1 MKLNFTKCYS
11 LLIIIILSRMIMP
24 TTALAQTKITGTVL
38 DKTNLPL
45 PGVSIVEKGTQ
56 NGTLT
61 NAQGKFTLTVKSDQ
75 SVVVATMVG
84 FVAQELQVKG
94 RSVLNFSLADDVQ
107 GLKEVV
113 LIGYQKIA
121 RKKTTAAIS
130 SLSAKELADIPAASF
145 DQLLQGRVSGV
156 NVQNFSGQPGVAPTV
171 SVRGNSLVSR
181 GYDVYNVVNSP
192 LYVVDGVPQPNED
205 YIGPGVGTGTNYL
218 AGINPTDIETIDVL
232 KDASAAAIY
241 GSRAANGVIL
251 ITTKKGLSGEPRI
264 IFNSYAGITQRP
276 KLRDVTLGA
285 TERRQKLDVLNRQ
298 LSYAQKTQ
306 LPYILTDSLN
316 PAFNGNTDWQDL
328 FYQTGRIANGD
339 LSISGGNSDGTVYRF
354 SGGYYDEDG
363 IIKATGFKRL
373 STRLNLTSWA
383 LNKKL
388 MINPMFAFSRSDRA
402 RGNGDNSSPISLG
415 AGNMPS
421 SLLTLD
427 DDKKAY
433 YLGSYDQN
441 LDRNVSNQLT
451 MNLNLSYN
459 VNKHLVLNS
468 QSSYLLNTARR
479 DLSRGTLLN
488 NGQGNSAYS
497 FADNGVNISISN
509 FINYTN
515 QFGKHNLSVVAGQD
529 ILYNQYQYTSAY
541 GYNGATD
548 NVQVVQGFT
557 QGKVSGTSDYQ
568 AYGLLS
574 YYGRLAY
581 DYQGRYL
588 VSVSAR
594 TDGSSR
600 FGANNKWGFFPSASA
615 GWLVSEEKFMKDIDN
630 NPFTLLKLRASIG
643 TSGSLPN
650 NNYLQYNLY
659 NVNSVPFNGNYQVR
673 DGNGN
678 ITSPGATTYN
688 GVSAITPNFVNGAAQ
703 KGLSW
708 ERSTQWNIGTDI
720 EIKNGKYALQFDVYN
735 KQSSLQLFS
744 VNLPVTTGY
753 DYALTNSI
761 GVRNAGVELSI
772 SANPLEG
779 QFRWFTRL
787 NVSYNKNQI
796 TSLPNGGRDLVMSGD
811 RFDKSH
817 ILSIGSPINAF
828 YLYQTKGVFSKTSD
842 IPVNPYTGEL
852 YKNSNGTYQAGDFY
866 LADLDGD
873 GFIDIF
879 NDGINPDK
887 KPSGD
892 PNPKY
897 TGGWTNNFTY
907 KNWTLGVF
915 CTFTFDRDV
924 LNLFESDRFSNSTD
938 ANAVYNFAS
947 TSTPDLSKINIWKNP
962 GDNAQYAKYDLGT
975 YRYYYTGAQTF
986 FLEKGGYFRVKS
998 VNLGYTFSP
1007 QVLRKLKVNKLK
1019 VFAIA
1024 DNLFMFQQSKRLP
1037 DAEAVNPYGEYNG
1050 AGYPIPKKYTIG
1062 LELQL

>member
-1 MKLNFTKCYS
+1 MKLNFTNYYYPLFILI
-11 LLIIIILSRMIMP
+11 LLASIPKIS
-24 TTALAQTKITGTVL
+24 LAQSKISGTVV

-45 PGVSIVEKGTQ
+45 PGVSVVEKGTK
-56 NGTLT
+56 NGTVT
-61 NAQGKFTLTVKSDQ
+61 NAQGKFSLTVSSDKA
-75 SVVVATMVG
+75 VVTATMIG
-84 FVAQELQVKG
+84 FGSQSLSVTG
-94 RSVLNFSLADDVQ
+94 RPVLNFTLQDDVT
-107 GLKEVV
+107 GLKDVV
-113 LIGYQKIA
+113 LIGYQKIT

-130 SLSAKELADIPAASF
+130 SVSAKELADLPAASF

-181 GYDVYNVVNSP
+181 GYDVFNVVNSP
-192 LYVVDGVPQPNED
+192 LYVVDGVPQPNEE
-205 YIGPGVGTGTNYL
+205 YVGPGAGTGTNYL
-218 AGINPTDIETIDVL
+218 AGINPVDIESIDVL

-264 IFNSYAGITQRP
+264 FFNAYTGITQRP
-276 KLRDVTLGA
+276 QLRDVTLGA
-285 TERRQKLDVLNRQ
+285 TERRQKMEVLNRQ
-298 LSYAQKTQ
+298 LDYAAKTQ

-316 PAFNGNTDWQDL
+316 SAYNGNTDWQDL
-328 FYQTGRIANGD
+328 FYRTGRISNGD
-339 LSISGGNSDGTVYRF
+339 LSISGGSSEGTMYRF
-354 SGGYYDEDG
+354 SGGYYNEDG

-388 MINPMFAFSRSDRA
+388 MINPLFAFSRSDRA

-415 AGNMPS
+415 AGDMPS
-421 SLLTLD
+421 SLLNLD
-427 DDKKAY
+427 EDKKAY
-433 YLGSYDQN
+433 YLGSYDNN

-459 VNKHLVLNS
+459 FSKHLTLNS
-468 QSSYLLNTARR
+468 QSSYLLNTSRR
-479 DLSRGTLLN
+479 DLSRATLLN
-488 NGQGNSAYS
+488 NGQGNSSYS
-497 FADNGVNISISN
+497 FADNGVNISVSN
-509 FINYTN
+509 FLNYNN
-515 QFGKHNLSVVAGQD
+515 QFGKHNVSAIAGQD
-529 ILYNQYQYTSAY
+529 ILYNQYQYTSAS
-541 GYNGATD
+541 GYNGASD
-548 NVQVVQGFT
+548 NIQVVQGFQQT
-557 QGKVSGTSDYQ
+557 KNTGASDYQ

-574 YYGRLAY
+574 YYGRLSY
-581 DYQGRYL
+581 DYAGKYL
-588 VSVSAR
+588 VSASAR

-600 FGANNKWGFFPSASA
+600 FGENSKWGFFPSASV
-615 GWLVSEEKFMKDIDN
+615 GWLISEENFMKDKTN
-630 NPFTLLKLRASIG
+630 NPFTLLKLRASLG
-643 TSGSLPN
+643 TSGSLPQS
-650 NNYLQYNLY
+650 NYLQYNLY
-659 NVNSVPFNGNYQVR
+659 NVNSVPFTGNTPIRDSNGNL
-673 DGNGN
+673 
-678 ITSPGATTYN
+678 TSPGANTYN
-688 GVSAITPNFVNGAAQ
+688 GISAITPNFVNGAAQ

-708 ERSTQWNIGTDI
+708 ERSMQWNIGTDI
-720 EIKNGKYALQFDVYN
+720 EIRNGKYAFQFDVYN
-735 KQSSLQLFS
+735 KESSLQLFS
-744 VNLPVTTGY
+744 VSLPVTTGY
-753 DYALTNSI
+753 DFALTNSI
-761 GVRNAGVELSI
+761 GVRNAGAELSV
-772 SANPLEG
+772 SANPFEG
-779 QFRWFTRL
+779 KFRWFTRL

-796 TSLPNGGRDLVMSGD
+796 MSLPNGGRDLVMSGD

-828 YLYQTKGVFSKTSD
+828 YLYQTRGVFSNTSD

-852 YKNSNGTYQAGDFY
+852 YKNSNGTYQPGSFY

-887 KPSGD
+887 KPIGD

-907 KNWTLGVF
+907 KNWSLGVF

-938 ANAVYNFAS
+938 GDAIGRFAS
-947 TSTPDLSKINIWKNP
+947 FSTPDLSKINIWRNP
-962 GDNAQYAKYDLGT
+962 GDNAQYAKYDLGS

-998 VNLGYTFSP
+998 INLGYTFAP
-1007 QVLRKLKVNKLK
+1007 NVLRKLKINKLR

-1024 DNLFMFQQSKRLP
+1024 DNVYLLQQSKRLP

-1050 AGYPIPKKYTIG
+1050 AGYPIPRKFTVG